1 MNNILSTGSPESR
14 IIALRL
20 LALGAIG
27 LVIGNFADA
36 FVSSGNLLNI
46 LRQASLLFLVA
57 SGLTI
62 VIIAGGLDLSIGANV
77 SLSACLAATIIQST
91 GSLLAGAAVAL
102 CSGLAIGAVNAFVIC
117 VLRVPA
123 FIATYGMLWIIQG
136 IAYWYMSGATIHG
149 FSSEVRYIG
158 SGFAAGI
165 PIPVYIM
172 LAFLL
177 LGTVFT
183 RRTTWGQQIYAIGAN
198 STAAGLSGIPV
209 NRRVALVYVISG
221 AMAGLA
227 ALVFL
232 ARLNSAEA
240 DIGDS
245 LMLQAVAAVLIGG
258 TSLFGGLGTLT
269 GTLLGC
275 IVLAVVLNGMN
286 LLSISASWQPIVT
299 GVIVIASVLFDALG
313 RRHR

>member
-1 MNNILSTGSPESR
+1 MNNVLSIGSPETR
-14 IIALRL
+14 TIALRL
-20 LALGAIG
+20 FALGAIG
-27 LVIGNFADA
+27 LVIGNLADA
-36 FVSSGNLLNI
+36 FVSPGNLLNI

-77 SLSACLAATIIQST
+77 SLSACLAATVIQST
-91 GSLLAGAAVAL
+91 GSLLAGTAVAL
-102 CSGLAIGAVNAFVIC
+102 GSGLAVGAVNAFVIC

-123 FIATYGMLWIIQG
+123 FIATYGMLWILHG

-149 FSSEVRYIG
+149 FPSEVRYIG

-165 PIPVYIM
+165 PIPVYM
-172 LAFLL
+172 MFAFLL
-177 LGTVFT
+177 VGTVFT
-183 RRTTWGQQIYAIGAN
+183 QRTTWGQQIYAIGAN
-198 STAAGLSGIPV
+198 PTVASLSGIPV

-240 DIGDS
+240 DLGES
-245 LMLQAVAAVLIGG
+245 LTLQAVAAVLIGG
-258 TSLFGGLGTLT
+258 TSLFGGSGTLS

-275 IVLAVVLNGMN
+275 VVLAVVLNGMN
-286 LLSISASWQPIVT
+286 LLSISASWQPIVS

>member
-1 MNNILSTGSPESR
+1 MNHTLSIVSPETR
-14 IIALRL
+14 TIALRVF
-20 LALGAIG
+20 ALGVVG
-27 LVIGNFADA
+27 LVVGNLAEA
-36 FVSSGNLLNI
+36 FGSAGNLLNI

-62 VIIAGGLDLSIGANV
+62 VIISGGLDLSIGANV
-77 SLSACLAATIIQST
+77 SLSACLAATVIQST
-91 GSLLAGAAVAL
+91 GSLMMGTLVAL
-102 CSGLAIGAVNAFVIC
+102 ASGIAIGLVNALIIC

-123 FIATYGMLWIIQG
+123 FIATYGMLWILHG
-136 IAYWYMSGATIHG
+136 VAYWYMSGATIHG
-149 FSSEVRYIG
+149 FPSEVRYIG
-158 SGFAAGI
+158 SGFAGGV

-172 LAFLL
+172 LAFLV
-177 LGTVFT
+177 LGTLFT
-183 RRTTWGQQIYAIGAN
+183 QRTIWGQQIYAIGAN
-198 STAAGLSGIPV
+198 STVASLSGIPV

-240 DIGDS
+240 DLGES
-245 LMLQAVAAVLIGG
+245 LTLAAVAAVLIGG
-258 TSLFGGLGTLT
+258 TSLFGGSGTLT

-275 IVLAVVLNGMN
+275 LVLAVVLNAMN
-286 LLSISASWQPIVT
+286 LLSISASWQPIVS
-299 GVIVIASVLFDALG
+299 GGIVILSVLFDALG

>member
-102 CSGLAIGAVNAFVIC
+102 SSGLAIGAVNAFVIC

-183 RRTTWGQQIYAIGAN
+183 T
-198 STAAGLSGIPV
+198 
-209 NRRVALVYVISG
+209 RVG
-221 AMAGLA
+221 
-227 ALVFL
+227 
-232 ARLNSAEA
+232 
-240 DIGDS
+240 
-245 LMLQAVAAVLIGG
+245 
-258 TSLFGGLGTLT
+258 
-269 GTLLGC
+269 
-275 IVLAVVLNGMN
+275 
-286 LLSISASWQPIVT
+286 
-299 GVIVIASVLFDALG
+299 
-313 RRHR
+313 

>member
-1 MNNILSTGSPESR
+1 MNNVLSIGSPETR
-14 IIALRL
+14 TIALRL
-20 LALGAIG
+20 FALGAIG
-27 LVIGNFADA
+27 LVIGSMADA
-36 FVSSGNLLNI
+36 FGNPGNLLNI

-62 VIIAGGLDLSIGANV
+62 VIISGGLDLSIGANV
-77 SLSACLAATIIQST
+77 SLSACLAATVIQST
-91 GSLLAGAAVAL
+91 GSLLAGTAVAL
-102 CSGLAIGAVNAFVIC
+102 ASGMVIGAANAVIIC

-123 FIATYGMLWIIQG
+123 FIATYGMLWILHG

-149 FSSEVRYIG
+149 FPSEVRYIG
-158 SGFAAGI
+158 SGFAAGV

-177 LGTVFT
+177 VGTLFT
-183 RRTTWGQQIYAIGAN
+183 QRTIWGQQIYAIGAN
-198 STAAGLSGIPV
+198 PTVAALSGIPV
-209 NRRVALVYVISG
+209 KRRVALVYIISG

-240 DIGDS
+240 DLGES
-245 LMLQAVAAVLIGG
+245 LTLAAVAAVLIGG
-258 TSLFGGLGTLT
+258 TSLFGGSGTLT

-275 IVLAVVLNGMN
+275 LVLAVVLNGMN
-286 LLSISASWQPIVT
+286 LLSISASWQPIVS
-299 GVIVIASVLFDALG
+299 GVIVIVSVLFDALG